1 MDPARATSLEPQWLE
16 QGREERTRSLGRD
29 TRRRAMSQARG
40 STSGTGGLKTET
52 LPANLRQRAV
62 VNQRVDPFT
71 DFPSLRRG
79 FTLNGQP
86 IPPMGSTEEKLA
98 IIKVKEESS
107 AYFFWAIYIT
117 LVLLA
122 VGNLVTTLIVVH
134 VLRVGP
140 VGMEAI
146 DFLPENLGIRLFGA
160 ADLGRVHKLDGIIS
174 SFAGESLN
182 IRGDGA
188 KVEMQAGQHE
198 NAPRLTVSPELVS
211 LEGVHDF
218 SVIHP
223 ETGEVLFST
232 SDPELTLPEGLQK
245 LEAEEA
251 EVSRVTAPVGE
262 DLLVRSDANLIV
274 RGSEGIQI
282 GGKTVSLTSASDIS
296 LRSEE
301 GAVELSG
308 GVVLDTVMLPH
319 GGGGYSG
326 EVGQFQL
333 CICMPSG
340 LLFKVAIPTDNPT
353 RPPQNQVGC
362 HSVDLVNDNPCRT

>member
-1 MDPARATSLEPQWLE
+1 
-16 QGREERTRSLGRD
+16 
-29 TRRRAMSQARG
+29 
-40 STSGTGGLKTET
+40 
-52 LPANLRQRAV
+52 
-62 VNQRVDPFT
+62 
-71 DFPSLRRG
+71 
-79 FTLNGQP
+79 
-86 IPPMGSTEEKLA
+86 
-98 IIKVKEESS
+98 
-107 AYFFWAIYIT
+107 
-117 LVLLA
+117 
-122 VGNLVTTLIVVH
+122 
-134 VLRVGP
+134 
-140 VGMEAI
+140 MEAI

-274 RGSEGIQI
+274 RGSEGIQ
-282 GGKTVSLTSASDIS
+282 VNSLCVNT
-296 LRSEE
+296 
-301 GAVELSG
+301 
-308 GVVLDTVMLPH
+308 
-319 GGGGYSG
+319 
-326 EVGQFQL
+326 
-333 CICMPSG
+333 
-340 LLFKVAIPTDNPT
+340 LF
-353 RPPQNQVGC
+353 
-362 HSVDLVNDNPCRT
+362 

>member
-1 MDPARATSLEPQWLE
+1 M
-16 QGREERTRSLGRD
+16 
-29 TRRRAMSQARG
+29 
-40 STSGTGGLKTET
+40 
-52 LPANLRQRAV
+52 
-62 VNQRVDPFT
+62 
-71 DFPSLRRG
+71 
-79 FTLNGQP
+79 
-86 IPPMGSTEEKLA
+86 
-98 IIKVKEESS
+98 KEESS

-122 VGNLVTTLIVVH
+122 IGNLITTLIVVH
-134 VLRVGP
+134 VLRFVQKPIFNYISIKKLFLRVGP

-188 KVEMQAGQHE
+188 KVEIQAGQHE
-198 NAPRLTVSPELVS
+198 DAPRLTVSPEMVS

-232 SDPELTLPEGLQK
+232 SDPELALPEGLQK

-274 RGSEGIQI
+274 RGSEGIQ
-282 GGKTVSLTSASDIS
+282 
-296 LRSEE
+296 
-301 GAVELSG
+301 
-308 GVVLDTVMLPH
+308 VV
-319 GGGGYSG
+319 
-326 EVGQFQL
+326 
-333 CICMPSG
+333 
-340 LLFKVAIPTDNPT
+340 
-353 RPPQNQVGC
+353 
-362 HSVDLVNDNPCRT
+362 